1 MKIFVAV
8 AALGLLVLIG
18 RLVQL
23 QISRVDEY
31 RDQAEQL
38 VRGMIYPP
46 PVRGRI
52 LDRNGVFLA
61 VNQPTYSLDLDYGML
76 VESAAWRKQI
86 KRRLVREGL
95 AEDMDHAEEVLDHR
109 IDVTWSLVRQLGEQ
123 RGVDVGE
130 RVERIISRVQRIR
143 QSVDESIREIAEER
157 RAHPVIDDMLA
168 PVDIEGT
175 VGAVISPRTK
185 RIYPQ
190 GDTACHIIG
199 LMGRVTAEHL
209 DIHNLREGEANLIE
223 RKRHNYAGDDSI
235 GVSGVERMCEGLLR
249 GRRGYQKIM
258 RMASGPVVVE
268 EELPTPGADV
278 KLTIDANLQRDLV
291 SLFSRMSGGHNG
303 SIVVLHVPTNEI
315 LALVSVPTYDLNA
328 FRDDYAYLAE
338 NQVDLPL
345 HHRAVAMRY
354 PPGSTAKPLAAAAA
368 LTDGVIGLETTYHCR
383 GYLHSPG
390 SFRCWIWR
398 YQTGHGDLDV
408 VGAMKNSCN
417 VFLYNVGEQMGV
429 ARLRWWYEQFGFC
442 DAPGTG
448 LPEEVAGTIATEG
461 RDTMG
466 RLLAIGQGPIGT
478 TPLHVASAMATI
490 ARRGEF
496 LSPVIAPG
504 VVPGRRHTVPI
515 GMGTFETIIEGMYQV
530 VNAHGGTAYK
540 PFHGGGDFDPFQPL
554 TITSVCGKTGTAQAA
569 PQRVDSNENGRI
581 DGEDLIVRRGD
592 MAWFG
597 GFAPRDNPKIAFAVV
612 VEYITEGGGSSVAA
626 PIARETLRL
635 CQQYGYM
642 EDRP

>member
-1 MKIFVAV
+1 MKIFIAM
-8 AALGLLVLIG
+8 AAMGLLVLLG

-23 QISRVDEY
+23 QISRVREY
-31 RDQAEQL
+31 RAQAERL
-38 VRGMIYPP
+38 VRDMLYPN

-76 VESAAWRKQI
+76 VDSSDWRKRAR
-86 KRRLVREGL
+86 RRLINSGQ
-95 AEDMDHAEEVLDHR
+95 ADKDNAPEVLDRR
-109 IDVTWSLVRQLGEQ
+109 IEYTWALARQLADE
-123 RGVDVGE
+123 RGVDLDE
-130 RVERIISRVQRIR
+130 RIRRIISRVQRIGE
-143 QSVDESIREIAEER
+143 SVAEPIEAVS
-157 RAHPVIDDMLA
+157 AHPVIEDMLS
-168 PVDIEGT
+168 PVDIKGT
-175 VGAVISPRTK
+175 VGAVISPRTR

-199 LMGRVTAEHL
+199 IMGRVTAEHL
-209 DIHNLREGEANLIE
+209 EIHNLTDQQASPIE
-223 RKRHNYAGDDSI
+223 RKRHNYEGDDSI

-249 GRRGYQKIM
+249 GRRGYQRIM
-258 RMASGPVVVE
+258 RMAAGPVVVE
-268 EELPTPGADV
+268 EEMPTPGVDIL
-278 KLTIDANLQRDLV
+278 LTIDANLQRDLV
-291 SLFSRMSGGHNG
+291 DLFARMSGGHNG
-303 SIVVLHVPTNEI
+303 SIVVLDVPTNEI
-315 LALVSVPTYDLNA
+315 LALVSVPTYDLNT
-328 FRDDYAYLAE
+328 FRDDYEYLAR

-345 HHRAVAMRY
+345 YHRAVAMRY
-354 PPGSTAKPLAAAAA
+354 PPGSTAKPIAAAAA
-368 LTDGVIGLETTYHCR
+368 LTDGVIDRQTTFNCR
-383 GYLHSPG
+383 GYLHTPG

-398 YQTGHGDLDV
+398 YQTGHGDRDV

-429 ARLRWWYEQFGFC
+429 PRLRSWYEQFGFC
-442 DAPGTG
+442 EPPGTG
-448 LPEEVAGTIATEG
+448 LPEEISGTVATEG

-466 RLLAIGQGPIGT
+466 RMLAIGQGPIGA

-515 GMGTFETIIEGMYQV
+515 SIDTFETIIEGMYQV
-530 VNAHGGTAYK
+530 VNASGGTAYK
-540 PFHGGGDFDPFQPL
+540 PFHGGSDFEPFQPL
-554 TITSVCGKTGTAQAA
+554 TVTNICGKTGTAQTA
-569 PQRVDSNENGRI
+569 PQRVDSNENGYI
-581 DGEDLIVRRGD
+581 DGEDQIVRRGD

-597 GFAPRDNPKIAFAVV
+597 GFAPRDNPQIAFAVV

-635 CQQYGYM
+635 CQQYGYL
-642 EDRP
+642 EGQP